1 MIKLG
6 ERATLAGVSELRT
19 IMRDILDET
28 KTGPVIL
35 TRRNKPIGVILSY
48 PEYQEMTRLVELLED
63 SALER
68 EAADRIGR
76 KGRKTVSLREA
87 EKKLGLK

>member
-28 KTGPVIL
+28 RTGPVIL

>member
-76 KGRKTVSLREA
+76 KGRKTVSLQKA

>member
-1 MIKLG
+1 MIKLCD
-6 ERATLAGVSELRT
+6 RATLAGVSELRT

-28 KTGPVIL
+28 RTGPVIL

-63 SALER
+63 SVLGR
-68 EAADRIGR
+68 EATDRIGR
-76 KGRKTVSLREA
+76 KRRKTVSLQEA

>member
-1 MIKLG
+1 MIKLRD
-6 ERATLAGVSELRT
+6 RATLAGVSELRT
-19 IMRDILDET
+19 IMKDILDET
-28 KTGPVIL
+28 RTGPVIL

-48 PEYQEMTRLVELLED
+48 PEYQEMARLVELLED
-63 SALER
+63 SVLGR

-76 KGRKTVSLREA
+76 KGRKTVSLQEA